1 MHSNQAASFKF
12 QAAGYQAA
20 GSRLSS
26 SRLSSNQVAG
36 SRQSSFW
43 LARLALPS
51 RRLQASSM
59 PHAALLFACR
69 FFLACNLLACSLAS
83 SSAAQTP
90 ETIYIVNDYRYVPAN
105 ATDDQEIGLSLC
117 GTRCNALSTDFRNI
131 LEPMGYQMIK
141 GAANQELTVQLN
153 SPFIKGHCICIADEF
168 IVKIDNRNSVENRRP
183 RVQEKS
189 AVNNKDN
196 L

>member
-1 MHSNQAASFKF
+1 MHSNQAASFKQQAIKQ
-12 QAAGYQAA
+12 QAAGNQA
-20 GSRLSS
+20 SS
-26 SRLSSNQVAG
+26 SRPQAIKLLACSLVACRLS
-36 SRQSSFW
+36 
-43 LARLALPS
+43 L
-51 RRLQASSM
+51 
-59 PHAALLFACR
+59 AALLFACT
-69 FFLACNLLACSLAS
+69 LAACTLAS

-131 LEPMGYQMIK
+131 MEPMGYQMIK